1 MSHLQSDAAD
11 DQETADLVVF
21 CLILAYIFRPIRTCR
36 SLFIRQESFAFGAYF
51 KYDDEKKKN
60 GYSEGAIIRMNS
72 KTTHCKIVD
81 CTIRDGG
88 LVNNWDFSVEFVQ
101 HLYNT
106 LNEAGVDYME
116 IGYKNSPK
124 LLKGAESAGP
134 WRFLDDDFLRTV
146 IPQKLNTKLSALVD
160 IGRVD
165 ENDILPRDQSMIDL
179 IRVACYIQDVEKA
192 LELVQVFHDRG
203 YETTINIMALSN
215 VMDNQLLEAFK
226 LINDS
231 VVDVVYIVDSYGSLD
246 PNDFIYL
253 VDKFKTH
260 LPNKRLGVH
269 THNNMQ
275 LAFAN
280 TLIAAENGV
289 ELLDA
294 SVYGM
299 GRAAGNCCTELLAAH
314 LKSTKYNV
322 RPVLDMIEKYMIPL
336 REKEEWG
343 YIIPYMITGM
353 LDEHP
358 RSAMALRNS
367 ADKDKAVDFYDKLT
381 TPEMLHST

>member
-1 MSHLQSDAAD
+1 MKLNPS
-11 DQETADLVVF
+11 
-21 CLILAYIFRPIRTCR
+21 
-36 SLFIRQESFAFGAYF
+36 
-51 KYDDEKKKN
+51 
-60 GYSEGAIIRMNS
+60 
-72 KTTHCKIVD
+72 KIVD

-101 HLYNT
+101 DLYKG
-106 LNEAGVDYME
+106 LNEAGIEYME

-124 LLKGAESAGP
+124 LLKGAEAAGP

-146 IPQKLNTKLSALVD
+146 IPQKGTTKLSALVD
-160 IGRVD
+160 IGRVA
-165 ENDILPRDQSMIDL
+165 EEDILPREESMLDL
-179 IRVACYIQDVEKA
+179 IRVACYIKDVDKA
-192 LELVQVFHDRG
+192 LQLVQTFHDRG

-215 VMDNQLLEAFK
+215 VMENELLEAFE
-226 LINDS
+226 LINES

-246 PNDFIYL
+246 YKDMLYL
-253 VDKFKTH
+253 VDKFKTN

-275 LAFAN
+275 MAFSN
-280 TLIAAENGV
+280 TLVAAEHGV

-299 GRAAGNCCTELLAAH
+299 GRAAGNCPTELLVTH
-314 LKSTKYNV
+314 LKNTKYTL
-322 RPVLDMIEKYMIPL
+322 RPVLEMIDKHMIAL

-343 YIIPYMITGM
+343 YIIPYMITGS

-358 RSAMALRNS
+358 RSAMALRAS
-367 ADKDKAVDFYDKLT
+367 DDKDNSVDFYDKLT
-381 TPEMLHST
+381 TPEVSFDSSKGSK